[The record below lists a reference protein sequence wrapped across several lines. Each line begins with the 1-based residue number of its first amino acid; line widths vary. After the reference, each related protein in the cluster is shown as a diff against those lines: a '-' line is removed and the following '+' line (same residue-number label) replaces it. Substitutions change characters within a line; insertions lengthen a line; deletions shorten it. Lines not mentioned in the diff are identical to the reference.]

1 MRYFFLS
8 KRLIYLM
15 SFKVCVCYFSHKSS
29 QSKTER
35 GEYYT
40 QKNFHEHFL
49 SQKYDVLINNII
61 FIEITYE
68 KRVQVS

>member
-1 MRYFFLS
+1 MVNIIRDLQ
-8 KRLIYLM
+8 KALD
-15 SFKVCVCYFSHKSS
+15 FSHKSS
-29 QSKTER
+29 QSKSER
-35 GEYYT
+35 GEYHT

>member
-1 MRYFFLS
+1 MVNIIRDLR
-8 KRLIYLM
+8 KDLD
-15 SFKVCVCYFSHKSS
+15 FSHKSS

>member
-1 MRYFFLS
+1 M
-8 KRLIYLM
+8 
-15 SFKVCVCYFSHKSS
+15 CVVNIIKDLQKALDFSHKSS
-29 QSKTER
+29 QSKTEG
-35 GEYYT
+35 GEYHT